1 MEEGLCARVLKII
14 PVLWERWLLWWGA
27 VNREGVIPRSNTP
40 RHPEECSDVGIS
52 LDCHGQSPR
61 NDVKTSSPPKEY
73 PPNITGRFLPTR
85 IVGERFFGGGLGVCG
100 YGKGAVITKK
110 KSPIGDFSA
119 YKGVIIR

>member
-61 NDVKTSSPPKEY
+61 NDVAGILLYTRAME
-73 PPNITGRFLPTR
+73 GRDERWHGRACVCAGILLYTR
-85 IVGERFFGGGLGVCG
+85 VVEGGG
-100 YGKGAVITKK
+100 
-110 KSPIGDFSA
+110 
-119 YKGVIIR
+119 